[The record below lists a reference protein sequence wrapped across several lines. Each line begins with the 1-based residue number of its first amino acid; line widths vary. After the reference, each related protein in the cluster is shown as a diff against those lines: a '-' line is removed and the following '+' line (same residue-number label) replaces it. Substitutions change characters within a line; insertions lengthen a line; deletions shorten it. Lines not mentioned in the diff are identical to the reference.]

1 MEKKGI
7 FRNISIL
14 IIVLAVGFFAS
25 RTNLHFIQRQN
36 TAPDPAVVQ
45 QPCKEIC
52 GTVKKGETLSDIFK
66 KYRLDMGEL
75 FKLKEASADV
85 HSLRYLYPG
94 RTYRIT
100 VNDDNQINSFMYWM
114 NDDNILNIWRSES
127 GFSAEK
133 KCVEYEKRTQYIGGV
148 IKDNLVSSIGE
159 GGENLKLA
167 LQLSDIYAWD
177 IDFNTDLRNGDE
189 FRIAVERLYLDGEF
203 KKYGDIL
210 FAEFT
215 NQGETYNAYRFTYKG
230 ETDYF
235 DSDGKSL
242 RRTFL
247 KAPLSFRRISS
258 GFSRHRYHPILK
270 IYRPHHGLDYAA
282 PRGTPVSAVGDGTI
296 VFSGRRGQYGKFV
309 IIGHPNGWKT
319 CYGHLSRIA
328 KNMRRGKK
336 IRQGQIIGYVG
347 STGLATGPHLHYE
360 VRIHNKPVNP
370 LALKL
375 PQERSVPA
383 EFFAEFRDFKTQMD
397 SRIASITFQH
407 FADAGKGK
415 NNRL

>member
-1 MEKKGI
+1 MEKRGM

-14 IIVLAVGFFAS
+14 VVVLAVVFFATRS
-25 RTNLHFIQRQN
+25 NLHFIQRQN
-36 TAPDPAVVQ
+36 TAPEPAPVQ

-100 VNDDNQINSFMYWM
+100 VNDDNQINSFKYWM

-133 KCVEYEKRTQYIGGV
+133 KCVEYEKKMQYIGGV
-148 IKDNLVSSIGE
+148 IKDNLVDAIGD

-167 LQLSDIYAWD
+167 LELSDIYAWD
-177 IDFNTDLRNGDE
+177 IDFNTDLRKGDQ
-189 FRIAVERLYLDGEF
+189 FRIAVEGLYLNGEF

-210 FAEFT
+210 FAQFI
-215 NQGETYNAYRFTYKG
+215 NQGQTYDAYRFIYNGKTS
-230 ETDYF
+230 YF
-235 DSDGKSL
+235 DSDGRSL
-242 RRTFL
+242 RRSFL

-258 GFSRHRYHPILK
+258 GFSEHRFHPILK
-270 IYRPHHGLDYAA
+270 IFRPHHGLDYAA
-282 PRGTPVSAVGDGTI
+282 PGGTPVSAVGDGTV
-296 VFSGRRGQYGKFV
+296 VFTGYKGEYGKL
-309 IIGHPNGWKT
+309 IIIQHPNGWQT
-319 CYGHLSRIA
+319 RYGHLSRIG
-328 KNMRRGKK
+328 KDIRRGKK
-336 IRQGQIIGYVG
+336 VGQGQVVGYVG

-370 LALKL
+370 LTLKL
-375 PQERSVPA
+375 PQGGSVPA
-383 EFFAEFRDFKTQMD
+383 AFLAEFRDLKNQMD

>member
-1 MEKKGI
+1 MTKKGM
-7 FRNISIL
+7 FRSVSIL
-14 IIVLAVGFFAS
+14 LIVLAVVFFATRS
-25 RTNLHFIQRQN
+25 NLRFIQRENQ
-36 TAPDPAVVQ
+36 APEPAAVQ

-66 KYRLDMGEL
+66 KYRLDMAEL
-75 FKLKEASADV
+75 FQLKEASADV

-100 VNDDNQINSFMYWM
+100 VNDDNQINSFKYWM

-133 KCVEYEKRTQYIGGV
+133 KCVEYEKKVQYIGGV

-167 LQLSDIYAWD
+167 LQLSDVFAWD
-177 IDFNTDLRNGDE
+177 IDFNTDLRNDDQ
-189 FRIAVERLYLDGEF
+189 FKVAVEGLYLSGEF

-210 FAEFT
+210 FAEFV
-215 NQGETYNAYRFTYKG
+215 NQGETYHAYRFAYNG
-230 ETDYF
+230 EADYF

-258 GFSRHRYHPILK
+258 GFARNRFHPILR
-270 IYRPHHGLDYAA
+270 ICRPHHGLDYAA
-282 PRGTPVSAVGDGTI
+282 PAGTPVSAVGDGTI
-296 VFSGRRGQYGKFV
+296 VFSGYKGDYGKLV
-309 IIGHPNGWKT
+309 IIRHPNGWKT
-319 CYGHLSRIA
+319 CYGHLSRIG
-328 KNMRRGKK
+328 KNMKRGKK
-336 IRQGQIIGYVG
+336 IQQGQIIGYVG

-360 VRIHNKPVNP
+360 VRVHNKPVNP
-370 LALKL
+370 VALKL
-375 PQERSVPA
+375 PQEKSVPA
-383 EFFAEFRDFKTQMD
+383 EFFAAFQEIKTQMD
-397 SRIASITFQH
+397 TRIASITFQR
-407 FADAGKGK
+407 FVNAGKER
-415 NNRL
+415 NSNL

>member
-1 MEKKGI
+1 MERKGI
-7 FRNISIL
+7 FRSISIL
-14 IIVLAVGFFAS
+14 IVVLAVVFFATKS
-25 RTNLHFIQRQN
+25 NLHFIQRQN
-36 TAPDPAVVQ
+36 TAPVPDAVQ
-45 QPCKEIC
+45 EPCKEIC

-100 VNDDNQINSFMYWM
+100 VNDDNQINSFKYWM
-114 NDDNILNIWRSES
+114 NDDNILNIWRSDS

-210 FAEFT
+210 FAEFI
-215 NQGETYNAYRFTYKG
+215 NQGETYNAYRFTYNG
-230 ETDYF
+230 NTDYF
-235 DSDGKSL
+235 DSEGKSL

-258 GFSRHRYHPILK
+258 GFSNHRFHPILK
-270 IYRPHHGLDYAA
+270 IFRPHHGLDYAA
-282 PRGTPVSAVGDGTI
+282 PRGTPVSAVGDGAI
-296 VFSGRRGQYGKFV
+296 VFSGRKGQYGKFV
-309 IIGHPNGWKT
+309 IIRHPNGWKT

-336 IRQGQIIGYVG
+336 VRQGQIIGYVG
-347 STGLATGPHLHYE
+347 STGFATGPHLHYE

-370 LALKL
+370 LGLKL

-383 EFFAEFRDFKTQMD
+383 EFFAEFRDLKNQMD
-397 SRIASITFQH
+397 NRIASITFQH

>member
-1 MEKKGI
+1 MKKKGI
-7 FRNISIL
+7 FKSVSIL
-14 IIVLAVGFFAS
+14 VIVLAVAFFAS
-25 RTNLHFIQRQN
+25 RSDLRVIRKQN
-36 TAPDPAVVQ
+36 TAPVQETVQ

-100 VNDDNQINSFMYWM
+100 VNDDNQINSFKYWM
-114 NDDNILNIWRSES
+114 NDDNILNISRSNS

-148 IKDNLVSSIGE
+148 IKDNLVSSIGQ

-177 IDFNTDLRNGDE
+177 IDFNTDLRDGDE
-189 FRIAVERLYLDGEF
+189 FRIAVEGLYLNGEF
-203 KKYGDIL
+203 KKYGDVL
-210 FAEFT
+210 FAEIV
-215 NQGETYNAYRFTYKG
+215 NQGEAYNAYRYTYNG
-230 ETDYF
+230 NTDYF
-235 DSDGKSL
+235 DSEGKSL

-258 GFSRHRYHPILK
+258 GFSNHRFHPILK
-270 IYRPHHGLDYAA
+270 IFRPHHGLDYAA

-296 VFSGRRGQYGKFV
+296 VFSGRKGQYGKFV
-309 IIGHPNGWKT
+309 IIRHPNGWKT

-336 IRQGQIIGYVG
+336 VRQGQIIGYVG

-360 VRIHNKPVNP
+360 VRIRNRPVNP
-370 LALKL
+370 LKLKL
-375 PQERSVPA
+375 PQERSVPL
-383 EFFAEFRDFKTQMD
+383 EFLAGFKDFREQMD

-415 NNRL
+415 NNSL